1 MNHAIKRFV
10 MLAVLVGIL
19 FVACESP
26 VGSEDPLPGSEG
38 TPLPPSSLTAAAVS
52 VGRIALN
59 WTDNSGDETGFRIE
73 RSVESGTSGFSQI
86 ALVGANVTTY
96 DDSGLAAATR
106 YWYRVRAFNGFGDS
120 ACCSPADAVTLSAA
134 DTQAPSIPSG
144 LSASAV
150 SSSQINL
157 NWSASTD
164 NVGVAGYK
172 VYRGGSYLKS
182 VTGTSASDTGL
193 SPGTAYSYQVS
204 AYDAAGNE
212 SAKSSTVGAVTWTV
226 VTLYPQY
233 DNMVMTQS
241 NDSTVANKVYASGEL
256 AVGVNWQ
263 WNWYAGYGYMQ
274 DFLAAASL
282 VKFDTSTL
290 SGRTI
295 EAATLTLC
303 VQYYGTGY
311 FPRTWY
317 IRALATSWSSTTV
330 TWNVL
335 EGLNYYTASEI
346 AQTPPVNYSDYVIN
360 LKPTVQNWANGA
372 YANHGLCFV
381 QGNYAFPNM
390 TSWDA
395 FAFYSKE
402 ASSASLRPRLTVT
415 YR

>member
-1 MNHAIKRFV
+1 MKHAIRRFAS
-10 MLAVLVGIL
+10 LAVLVGIL
-19 FVACESP
+19 LSACESP
-26 VGSEDPLPGSEG
+26 VGSDSQPPGSG
-38 TPLPPSSLTAAAVS
+38 DAPLPPDGLTAAAVS
-52 VGRIALN
+52 AGQIALT
-59 WTDNSGDETGFRIE
+59 WTDNSGDETGFKIE
-73 RSVESGTSGFSQI
+73 RSVVSGTSGFSQI

-96 DDSGLAAATR
+96 NDSGLAASTR
-106 YWYRVRAFNGFGDS
+106 YWYRVRAVNGVGDS
-120 ACCSPADAVTLSAA
+120 ACYSPADTVTLSAS

-144 LSASAV
+144 LSASAA

-157 NWSASTD
+157 SWSASTD

-172 VYRGGSYLKS
+172 IYRGGSYLKS

-193 SPGTAYSYQVS
+193 SPGTTYSYQVS

-212 SAKSSTVGAVTWTV
+212 SAKSSTISAATWTV

-233 DNMVMTQS
+233 DNLVMTQS

-263 WNWYAGYGYMQ
+263 WNWYAGYGYVQ

-282 VKFDTSTL
+282 VKFDTSALT
-290 SGRTI
+290 GKTI
-295 EAATLTLC
+295 EAASLTLC

-317 IRALATSWSSTTV
+317 IRALATSWSSTTA

-335 EGLNYYTASEI
+335 QGLNYYTASEI
-346 AQTPPVNYSDYVIN
+346 AQNPPYNYSDYVIN
-360 LKPTVQNWANGA
+360 LKSTVQNWASGA

-381 QGNYAFPNM
+381 QGNYQFPNM
-390 TSWDA
+390 TSLDA